1 MPTQSDPA
9 APIVTAARPWPSAWV
24 RAALELAILGAL
36 TAGPLHGYGIAQ
48 TLAARGFGT
57 LRGGSLYPVLARL
70 EEAGHVSTRWVEGQG
85 GPGRKDYALTDAGR
99 AEYADAVASFQAL
112 GAALA
117 ALGAEGEAGPDDGC
131 TAASVTAPVPQEV
144 AR

>member
-1 MPTQSDPA
+1 MIPSPGDGA
-9 APIVTAARPWPSAWV
+9 SASAGSRPWPSAWV
-24 RAALELAILGAL
+24 RAALEPAILGAL

-70 EEAGHVSTRWVEGQG
+70 EEAGLVSTRWVEGQG

-99 AEYADAVASFQAL
+99 RAHRDAVAELHRLADAL
-112 GAALA
+112 GTLA
-117 ALGAEGEAGPDDGC
+117 DDTAEGTRP
-131 TAASVTAPVPQEV
+131 
-144 AR
+144 

>member
-24 RAALELAILGAL
+24 RAALEPAILGAL

-85 GPGRKDYALTDAGR
+85 GPGRKDYALTAAGR
-99 AEYADAVASFQAL
+99 AEYADAVASFRAL

-117 ALGAEGEAGPDDGC
+117 ALGAEGQAG
-131 TAASVTAPVPQEV
+131 AAGGTGESVPAPVPQEA

>member
-24 RAALELAILGAL
+24 RAALEPAILGAL
-36 TAGPLHGYGIAQ
+36 TAGPLHGYGITQ

-99 AEYADAVASFQAL
+99 TAYADAVASFRAL

-117 ALGAEGEAGPDDGC
+117 GLGAGVDAGAEAAAETL
-131 TAASVTAPVPQEV
+131 TASVPQEGT
-144 AR
+144 R